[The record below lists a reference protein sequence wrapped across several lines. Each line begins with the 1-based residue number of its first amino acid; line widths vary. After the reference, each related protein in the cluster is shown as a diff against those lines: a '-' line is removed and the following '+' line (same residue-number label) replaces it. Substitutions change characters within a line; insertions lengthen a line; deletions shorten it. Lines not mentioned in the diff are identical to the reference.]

1 MKNQEVAKIFRDIAK
16 ILDFQGD
23 NPFRIRAYERA
34 SQNIES
40 IPEDIELLWK
50 ENRLTEI
57 SGIGKDLANKIG
69 EIITTGTLSQ
79 YEELKKKVPP
89 GILQMMEIPG
99 LGPKTVK
106 LIYEKLKIDNIDDLE
121 KAAKNGKLH
130 YLERIKEKTEEN
142 ILRGIE
148 IIRKG
153 KERLPLYLALNTAN
167 RFIEELKKIV
177 GFKEIEVAGSLRR
190 RKDTIRDIDILV
202 VSSNPQK
209 VMDKFVNLDLVKEV
223 LAKGETK
230 SSVLA
235 KESNIQ
241 VDLRVVEED
250 SFGSALM
257 YFTGSKQFN
266 IKVRQY
272 AIKKGYKIN
281 EYGVFKGERKLVSK
295 SEDEIFEFFKMQFIP
310 PELREDRG
318 EIELALEKALPH
330 LVEMG
335 QIKGDFHVHSIYSDG
350 ASSLE
355 AIGEKAKDLGYQY
368 IGISDHSQSLKVAH
382 GVDKEKLYEKIDTI
396 RKINRKLKTVTVLCG
411 AEVDIL
417 SDGKLDYPDS
427 ILKELDIVIAAIHT
441 GFKQSKEVITK
452 RIISACKNKYV
463 NIIAHPTGRLWGV
476 REPYDVDLDEIFK
489 VARDY
494 RVALEINC
502 YHQRLDLNDID
513 ALRAK
518 EAGIKLA
525 LGTDAHILEQ
535 LHLINLGVS
544 LARRAWLGKDNLL
557 NCMSLE
563 ELRKWLK
570 K

>member
-1 MKNQEVAKIFRDIAK
+1 
-16 ILDFQGD
+16 
-23 NPFRIRAYERA
+23 
-34 SQNIES
+34 
-40 IPEDIELLWK
+40 
-50 ENRLTEI
+50 
-57 SGIGKDLANKIG
+57 
-69 EIITTGTLSQ
+69 
-79 YEELKKKVPP
+79 
-89 GILQMMEIPG
+89 
-99 LGPKTVK
+99 
-106 LIYEKLKIDNIDDLE
+106 
-121 KAAKNGKLH
+121 
-130 YLERIKEKTEEN
+130 
-142 ILRGIE
+142 
-148 IIRKG
+148 
-153 KERLPLYLALNTAN
+153 
-167 RFIEELKKIV
+167 
-177 GFKEIEVAGSLRR
+177 
-190 RKDTIRDIDILV
+190 LV
-202 VSSNPQK
+202 VSSNPKK
-209 VMDKFVNLDLVKEV
+209 VMDKFVSLDLVKEV

-266 IKVRQY
+266 IKMRQY

-281 EYGVFKGERKLVSK
+281 EYGVFKGERRLVSK

-318 EIELALEKALPH
+318 EIELALDKALPQ
-330 LVEMG
+330 LLEMG

-350 ASSLE
+350 DSSIE
-355 AIGEKAKDLGYQY
+355 EIGEKAKDLGYQY

-382 GVDKEKLYEKIDTI
+382 GVDKERLYEKIDTI
-396 RKINRKLKTVTVLCG
+396 RKINRKLNTVTILCG

-476 REPYDVDLDEIFK
+476 RDPYDVDLDEIFK
-489 VARDY
+489 VAKDY
-494 RVALEINC
+494 SVALEINC

-518 EAGIKLA
+518 EGGVKLA

-544 LARRAWLGKDNLL
+544 VARRAWLGRDDLL

-570 K
+570 KQ